1 MGRIDCRK
9 YVWQLV
15 LSALLAV
22 VLSGASH
29 AQGYPNRPVTFISPY
44 APGGTTD
51 ILARIL
57 APRLQQALGQ
67 PFLVEYRPGAGGNV
81 GTDMVAKAPGDGY
94 TILMGA
100 SGPLSINVTLFKAL
114 PYDPM
119 TDLVPVVHV
128 ASVPLVLVAHPSFPA
143 KSVRELVDLM
153 KAKPDGYSYASAG
166 TGTPQHLSAEL
177 LKLLTGVKATH
188 IPYKGSGPAINDL
201 MGGQVPFGFE
211 SMIAVLQQVKGG
223 KLQALGMTDTR
234 RSPVLPEVPTLAES
248 GVPGYDA
255 IAWYGV
261 LAPKGTPAAI
271 ASLLNAEMRRVLGSA
286 DMKQRLLDLG
296 SADVAGTPEQ
306 FGAFIKA
313 EIGKWGKVVRAS
325 GASAD

>member
-1 MGRIDCRK
+1 MR
-9 YVWQLV
+9 LV
-15 LSALLAV
+15 VQTVAATLLAALV
-22 VLSGASH
+22 SSAAL
-29 AQGYPNRPVTFISPY
+29 AQAYPSKPVTFISPY

-81 GTDMVAKAPGDGY
+81 GTDMVARSAPDGH

-100 SGPLSINVTLFKAL
+100 SGPLSINVTLFKKL
-114 PYDPM
+114 PYDPT

-128 ASVPLVLVAHPSFPA
+128 ASVPLLLVTHPTFPA
-143 KSVRELVDLM
+143 KSVRALIEML
-153 KAKPDGYSYASAG
+153 KAKPDAYSYASAG

-177 LKLLTGVKATH
+177 FKLMTGTRATH

-223 KLQALGMTDTR
+223 KLQALGVTDTR
-234 RSPVLPEVPTLAES
+234 RSPVLPDVPTVSEG

-261 LAPKGTPAAI
+261 MAPKGTPPQVVAV
-271 ASLLNAEMRRVLGSA
+271 LNAEMRKVLGSA
-286 DMKQRLLDLG
+286 EVKQRLLDLG
-296 SADVAGTPEQ
+296 STDVAGPPEQ
-306 FGAFIKA
+306 FGAFIKS
-313 EIGKWGKVVRAS
+313 EIAKWGKVVKAS